1 MASNQIS
8 HKTMFGRDQSSLRK
22 PPFKLSKQCKMVLQD
37 RSNQYIVRLWG
48 NRLITSDHRPTLTAL
63 CPYSSSSSSIC
74 SNVASSSSAPAI
86 KEWRASLSPKCAAK
100 NERAPI
106 VQMKNPS
113 STSIPTP
120 REVAEQQ
127 SCATSQPISQ
137 LAEAPTLSRST
148 KEGGLSHKSVERKA
162 FFLFP
167 ARARSPSA
175 ASAAAQQKREG

>member
-1 MASNQIS
+1 
-8 HKTMFGRDQSSLRK
+8 MFGRDQSSLRR

-63 CPYSSSSSSIC
+63 CPYSSSSIC

-113 STSIPTP
+113 STSQRRARLRNNSHVRP
-120 REVAEQQ
+120 RN
-127 SCATSQPISQ
+127 
-137 LAEAPTLSRST
+137 LSRSWRRLQLCLGVRRR
-148 KEGGLSHKSVERKA
+148 EGGLSHKSVERKA

-167 ARARSPSA
+167 ARSPS